1 MTPSPTQAR
10 GYQAES
16 DAESFLT
23 AQGYTILERNFR
35 AGRYGE
41 IDLVAQD
48 GDTLVFVEVRSRTTP
63 TGSTPAESVTELKLG
78 RLLRAAEYYLV
89 RRRLDC
95 FWRVDVVAV
104 FLDPDGKPRRQTLY
118 RNVTMDG

>member
-16 DAESFLT
+16 DAEAFLT

-63 TGSTPAESVTELKLG
+63 TGSTPAESVTDLKLG